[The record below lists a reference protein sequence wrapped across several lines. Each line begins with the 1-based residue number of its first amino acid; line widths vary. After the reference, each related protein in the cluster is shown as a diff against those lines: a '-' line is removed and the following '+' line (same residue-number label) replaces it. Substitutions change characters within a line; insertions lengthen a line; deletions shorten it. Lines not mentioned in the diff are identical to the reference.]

1 MMYVKESR
9 QAAVNTC
16 EEKGSRTCVSSEQ
29 KCNGAIR
36 RKFSCGGNKI
46 CCEGSGVKQATVKT
60 CEKKASRTCVSS
72 KRECNG
78 VIKKKFT
85 CDGTKICCAQ
95 RPTTVAPPRKLASA
109 VKPKPQDSEG
119 QEGHKGRKPTVAPK
133 AGTKRPPKCPSP
145 KQACKVL
152 KGKCQLQTLTCN
164 GKWYL
169 GKKYCKNYPTC
180 ACCAPNTKPC
190 PQTKKC
196 TKKGGKCQN
205 KTDPC
210 SGPTSKGC
218 KGKNCVC
225 CTTAKPPTAVS
236 TTTKAP
242 TTTTWPPTTTSPPT
256 TPPISI
262 SPPITTTAPP
272 TTTTTTPPTTT
283 SPPTT
288 PPITTTAP
296 PTTPTPPPTTPTP
309 PPTTPTPPPAT
320 TAAPPTATTNAPTT
334 ATGPNPGGR

>member
-1 MMYVKESR
+1 MRLWLLASLFLFFAVALQPGEGAQMEKCYLKGQRKCVSSVNDCQGSVAQGFECKNGQICCSLGESR

-225 CTTAKPPTAVS
+225 CTRKMCSERREKVRQFCKRLPRFYRT
-236 TTTKAP
+236 
-242 TTTTWPPTTTSPPT
+242 
-256 TPPISI
+256 
-262 SPPITTTAPP
+262 
-272 TTTTTTPPTTT
+272 
-283 SPPTT
+283 
-288 PPITTTAP
+288 
-296 PTTPTPPPTTPTP
+296 
-309 PPTTPTPPPAT
+309 
-320 TAAPPTATTNAPTT
+320 
-334 ATGPNPGGR
+334 RL